1 MHKIQL
7 RSSWLFH
14 IHVHKDVQRKQIRKM
29 ISRVRYCV
37 SVYGNGSA
45 ANGGRL
51 LKVINFATRV
61 VTGLRRYDH
70 VSRARCDLGLL
81 TPREMSDI
89 RTVIVAHRACVEG
102 LPADLASMLS
112 TNAAARSSERVTRQ
126 DRLLRPPTMRTAA
139 GQRSFAYRAASLLN
153 KLPESVRGRPMSS
166 FCRAVIHFFSQ
177 DMT

>member
-1 MHKIQL
+1 MLFRLCGRPPISSQGRPNASHMVKGVFKGGTLCHVKGATLGHRWHPYAPKAPTVHDELHIFAKSVYMRVEAYL
-7 RSSWLFH
+7 RGNILCFRYC
-14 IHVHKDVQRKQIRKM
+14 VF
-29 ISRVRYCV
+29 RYCV

-45 ANGGRL
+45 ANGARL

-112 TNAAARSSERVTRQ
+112 TNA
-126 DRLLRPPTMRTAA
+126 
-139 GQRSFAYRAASLLN
+139 
-153 KLPESVRGRPMSS
+153 
-166 FCRAVIHFFSQ
+166 CRAVE
-177 DMT
+177 